1 MVTSILECSCFR
13 TFFQSLSVY
22 RSQTLLKHA
31 LHHFHSNFPLIC
43 KKLSWKISL
52 LVRSTILGLLG
63 NTFTADHMYSGHR
76 WEKLPQQVQTL
87 SSQQSKDFREFY
99 SNIPVSRKFW
109 AFRRK
114 RSASWLKYSRIHL
127 AWGMWSFNT
136 RKLLFYNT
144 LPESKSSRVSNTAE
158 TSTALLVS
166 QLSMNLQQIEFKNI
180 SPSQNRNIR
189 TVW

>member
-22 RSQTLLKHA
+22 SSQTLLKHA

-43 KKLSWKISL
+43 KKLSWKTSL

-76 WEKLPQQVQTL
+76 WEKFPQQVQTL

-99 SNIPVSRKFW
+99 SNIPDSRKFW

-127 AWGMWSFNT
+127 AWGMWFLQYP
-136 RKLLFYNT
+136 KAPVLQY
-144 LPESKSSRVSNTAE
+144 PSRVKVFTGLKHCWNIHC
-158 TSTALLVS
+158 STC
-166 QLSMNLQQIEFKNI
+166 IPTFH
-180 SPSQNRNIR
+180 
-189 TVW
+189 